1 MGICKY
7 GQTLFKLYCKTKQD
21 HIVPLSDQAYGILKQ
36 IQQLQFNSIYVFP
49 SVKTNK
55 TFISNCT
62 IGQGLKQIGFGGKQT
77 AHGFRATAS
86 ITGLIV
92 NAFMVQFA
100 YEKAQALI
108 QDHQNLRLS
117 RADHDMLPEMLEN
130 PRPAK
135 QALKDL
141 MSLLD
146 ED

>member
-1 MGICKY
+1 MSTASERINLRTTPEAKS
-7 GQTLFKLYCKTKQD
+7 
-21 HIVPLSDQAYGILKQ
+21 IIEQA
-36 IQQLQFNSIYVFP
+36 
-49 SVKTNK
+49 
-55 TFISNCT
+55 
-62 IGQGLKQIGFGGKQT
+62 
-77 AHGFRATAS
+77 AS
-86 ITGLIV
+86 ITGLTV

-130 PRPAK
+130 PRPAN
-135 QALKDL
+135 QALKDM

>member
-1 MGICKY
+1 
-7 GQTLFKLYCKTKQD
+7 
-21 HIVPLSDQAYGILKQ
+21 
-36 IQQLQFNSIYVFP
+36 
-49 SVKTNK
+49 
-55 TFISNCT
+55 
-62 IGQGLKQIGFGGKQT
+62 
-77 AHGFRATAS
+77 
-86 ITGLIV
+86 
-92 NAFMVQFA
+92 MVQFA

-117 RADHDMLPEMLEN
+117 RADHDMLLEMLEN